1 MSNITK
7 IIFILIALIAIALLL
22 ILYIVPNLSESIET
36 GKAIETE
43 REDNK
48 AFMERLGELLLERDE
63 YNALNAK
70 YQKFSLELPSENN
83 TSIFT
88 DEIYDIAKY
97 ANVNIISVDYAEKVT
112 SLKVKEEPEKEPE
125 ILITGVTLSLEGSYY
140 NILNFIQTMEKMPRI
155 VIIGDITL
163 QSTGDEYERLS
174 ASIIAE
180 IYYKI

>member
-7 IIFILIALIAIALLL
+7 IIFILIALIAIALLI
-22 ILYIVPNLSESIET
+22 ILYIVPNLSKSIET

-112 SLKVKEEPEKEPE
+112 SLKVKEEPE

-140 NILNFIQTMEKMPRI
+140 NILNFIRTMEKMPRI
-155 VIIGDITL
+155 VTIGDITL
-163 QSTGDEYERLS
+163 QPTGEDYESLS
-174 ASIIAE
+174 VSITAE

>member
-22 ILYIVPNLSESIET
+22 ILYIVPNLSESIKT

-88 DEIYDIAKY
+88 EEIYDIAKY

-112 SLKVKEEPEKEPE
+112 SLKVTEEPE
-125 ILITGVTLSLEGSYY
+125 ILITEVTLSLEGSYY
-140 NILNFIQTMEKMPRI
+140 NILNFIRTIEKMPRI
-155 VIIGDITL
+155 VIIGDIIL

>member
-22 ILYIVPNLSESIET
+22 ILYIVPNLSASIET

-48 AFMERLGELLLERDE
+48 AFMERLGGLLLERDE

-97 ANVNIISVDYAEKVT
+97 ANVNIISVDYAEKTT
-112 SLKVKEEPEKEPE
+112 SLKVKEEPE
-125 ILITGVTLSLEGSYY
+125 ILITEVTLSLEGSYY
-140 NILNFIQTMEKMPRI
+140 NILNFIRTMEKMPRI
-155 VIIGDITL
+155 VTIGDIIL
-163 QSTGDEYERLS
+163 QPAGEDYERLS
-174 ASIIAE
+174 ASITAE

>member
-112 SLKVKEEPEKEPE
+112 SLKVKEEPE
-125 ILITGVTLSLEGSYY
+125 ILITEVTLALEGSYY
-140 NILNFIQTMEKMPRI
+140 NILNFIRTMEKMPRI
-155 VIIGDITL
+155 VKIGDIIL

>member
-88 DEIYDIAKY
+88 NEIYDIAKY

-112 SLKVKEEPEKEPE
+112 SLKVKEEPE
-125 ILITGVTLSLEGSYY
+125 ILITEVTLALEGSYY
-140 NILNFIQTMEKMPRI
+140 NILNFIRTMEKMPRI
-155 VIIGDITL
+155 VKIGDIIL

>member
-22 ILYIVPNLSESIET
+22 ILYIVPNLSKSIET

-112 SLKVKEEPEKEPE
+112 SLKVKEESE
-125 ILITGVTLSLEGSYY
+125 ILITEVILSLEGSYY
-140 NILNFIQTMEKMPRI
+140 NILNFIRTMERMPRI
-155 VIIGDITL
+155 VIIGDIIL

>member
-112 SLKVKEEPEKEPE
+112 SLKVKEGPEME
-125 ILITGVTLSLEGSYY
+125 ILITEVTLALEGSYY
-140 NILNFIQTMEKMPRI
+140 NILNFIRTMEKMPRI
-155 VIIGDITL
+155 VTIGDIIL

-180 IYYKI
+180 IYHKI

>member
-48 AFMERLGELLLERDE
+48 AFMERLGELLLIRDE

-88 DEIYDIAKY
+88 NEIYDIAKY

-112 SLKVKEEPEKEPE
+112 SLKVKEEPE
-125 ILITGVTLSLEGSYY
+125 ILITEVTLALEGSYY
-140 NILNFIQTMEKMPRI
+140 NILNFIRTMEKMPRI
-155 VIIGDITL
+155 VKIGDIIL

>member
-48 AFMERLGELLLERDE
+48 AFRERLGELLLERDE

-70 YQKFSLELPSENN
+70 YQKFSLELPSEND

-88 DEIYDIAKY
+88 EEIYDIEKH
-97 ANVNIISVDYAEKVT
+97 ANVNINSIDYAEKTT
-112 SLKVKEEPEKEPE
+112 SLKVKEEPGKEPE
-125 ILITGVTLSLEGSYY
+125 ILIKEVTLALEGSYSD
-140 NILNFIQTMEKMPRI
+140 ILHFIETLEGMPRI
-155 VIIGDITL
+155 VTIGDITL
-163 QSTGDEYERLS
+163 QPTGEDYERLS
-174 ASIIAE
+174 VSITAE

>member
-7 IIFILIALIAIALLL
+7 IIFILIVLIAIALLL
-22 ILYIVPNLSESIET
+22 ILYIVPNLSKSIET

-88 DEIYDIAKY
+88 DEVYDIAKY

-112 SLKVKEEPEKEPE
+112 SLKVKEESE
-125 ILITGVTLSLEGSYY
+125 ILITEVILSLEGSYY
-140 NILNFIQTMEKMPRI
+140 NILNFIRTMEKMPRI
-155 VIIGDITL
+155 VIIGDIIL

>member
-7 IIFILIALIAIALLL
+7 IIFIIIALIAITLLL
-22 ILYIVPNLSESIET
+22 VLYIVPNLSARIET
-36 GKAIETE
+36 SKAIETE

-48 AFMERLGELLLERDE
+48 AFRERLGELLLVRDE
-63 YNALNAK
+63 YNALDAK
-70 YQKFSLELPSENN
+70 YQKFSLELPSENDI
-83 TSIFT
+83 SIFT

-97 ANVNIISVDYAEKVT
+97 VNVNINSIDYAEKVT
-112 SLKVKEEPEKEPE
+112 SAKVKEEPE
-125 ILITGVTLSLEGSYY
+125 ILITEVTLVLEGSYY

-155 VIIGDITL
+155 VTIEDIIL

-174 ASIIAE
+174 AYITAE

>member
-22 ILYIVPNLSESIET
+22 ILYIVPNLSKSIET

-88 DEIYDIAKY
+88 DEVYDIAKY

-112 SLKVKEEPEKEPE
+112 SLKVKEESE
-125 ILITGVTLSLEGSYY
+125 ILITEVILSLEGSYY
-140 NILNFIQTMEKMPRI
+140 NILNFIRTMEKMPRI
-155 VIIGDITL
+155 VIIGDIIL